1 MLALYELENP
11 KIVAQKANSKTC
23 SLLLTLCQI
32 RLSVKVDAFK
42 SSNSTQKHFGW
53 ILQIFFNLNK
63 KTD

>member
-11 KIVAQKANSKTC
+11 KIFAQKANFKTC
-23 SLLLTLCQI
+23 FLLLTLCQKQ
-32 RLSVKVDAFK
+32 LSVQVDAFK
-42 SSNSTQKHFGW
+42 SSSSTQKHSGW

>member
-11 KIVAQKANSKTC
+11 KIFAQKANPKKC
-23 SLLLTLCQI
+23 FLLLTLCQKQLI
-32 RLSVKVDAFK
+32 VQVDAFK